1 MDKKAK
7 SIAAAAG
14 GAFAGGVAMKMVK
27 SPVTAVGV
35 LGLGVYLASKGKTET
50 AKAMGL
56 GLTSIG
62 AIGTAGK
69 VAEKVTS
76 LQKFTPS
83 INGMGELYEDE
94 YGNIIELDGLGNV
107 PELVQDEYGN
117 TYMVNGLEGEDDLD
131 DLVGIDGDEY
141 FDDYDDLDGFE
152 GKDLEDLV

>member
-1 MDKKAK
+1 MDKNTK

-27 SPVTAVGV
+27 SPIASVGV
-35 LGLGVYLASKGKTET
+35 LGLGIYLASKGKTET
-50 AKAMGL
+50 AKAVGL
-56 GLTSIG
+56 GLTGVG

-69 VAEKVTS
+69 VAEKVTA

-94 YGNIIELDGLGNV
+94 YGNIIDINGLNGDV

-117 TYMVNGLEGEDDLD
+117 TYYVNGLEGDEEELD
-131 DLVGIDGDEY
+131 DLVGLEGDEY
-141 FDDYDDLDGFE
+141 DDELE
-152 GKDLEDLV
+152 GLEGEELEDLV